1 MATSAK
7 LESLHSG
14 GNIASMKIA
23 VPARFLSRK
32 MKLMTLQYQ
41 VAAATDRG
49 RVRPANEDAFGYR
62 AEVGIFVVCDGMG
75 GAAAGEVASHASVD
89 AFLGA
94 FADEDLDHMPDRAG
108 LLREAIASAND
119 AVFSLAQDDPRLRGM
134 GTTLVAL
141 LVEEGRAWVAHVG
154 DSRCYRL
161 RNNKLERLTDDHS
174 LVDEQVRRGQLTA
187 EEAEHSPLRN
197 VITRAIGSH
206 GSVTPEINEID
217 VASGDVLL
225 LCSDGLIREVADGQ
239 IAEVLRNALR
249 LDLAC
254 TQLIDAAN
262 ANGGKDNVTCLMV
275 RAV

>member
-1 MATSAK
+1 MATFPK
-7 LESLHSG
+7 LESLPSKG
-14 GNIASMKIA
+14 DIERMKIA
-23 VPARFLSRK
+23 VSARFLSRK

-62 AEVGIFVVCDGMG
+62 AEEGIFVVCDGMG
-75 GAAAGEVASHASVD
+75 GAAAGEVASHASVK
-89 AFLGA
+89 AFLNA
-94 FADEDLDHMPDRAG
+94 FADDDLEHISDRAS
-108 LLREAIASAND
+108 LLREAIAKAND
-119 AVFSLAQDDPRLRGM
+119 AVFTLAQDDPRLRGM

-141 LVEEGRAWVAHVG
+141 LVDEDRAWVAHVG

-187 EEAEHSPLRN
+187 EEALNSPLRN

-217 VASGDVLL
+217 VHAGDVLL

-249 LDLAC
+249 LDEAC
-254 TQLIDAAN
+254 TELIDAAN

-275 RAV
+275 RAA